1 MIKIIKN
8 KKIKIQNKT
17 KNTEIDNIE
26 FSTSIARNTRG
37 LMFKKSGRML
47 MEFIKDGKSS
57 IWMPFMR
64 FSLDLIFIDNKKT
77 IVDIK
82 PNAVPLKIL
91 KPSTWKLYFP
101 KERCRYVLEIESK
114 LAKAKKFDIGD
125 QLIFSDI

>member
-1 MIKIIKN
+1 MIKIIKD
-8 KKIKIQNKT
+8 KKIKIKNRS

-37 LMFKKSGRML
+37 LMFNKSGRML

-64 FSLDLIFIDNKKT
+64 FSLDLIFMDNKKT

-91 KPSTWKLYFP
+91 KTSTWKLYFP

>member
-64 FSLDLIFIDNKKT
+64 FSLDIIFIDNKKT

-91 KPSTWKLYFP
+91 KPRTWKLYFP
-101 KERCRYVLEIESK
+101 QKKCRYVLEIESGLTK
-114 LAKAKKFDIGD
+114 TKKFDIGD
-125 QLIFSDI
+125 QLIF

>member
-8 KKIKIQNKT
+8 KKIRIQNKT

-64 FSLDLIFIDNKKT
+64 FSLDIIFIDNKKT

-91 KPSTWKLYFP
+91 KPRTWKLYFP
-101 KERCRYVLEIESK
+101 KKKCRYVLEIESGLTK
-114 LAKAKKFDIGD
+114 TKKFDIGD
-125 QLIFSDI
+125 QLIF